1 MPSSLP
7 LLLGVGVFVA
17 VFSAIGVFVAA
28 FRFALR
34 ECAEARE
41 LACQP
46 DIPRAAINIRSRASR
61 WQAGLQRQRVLRGM
75 TFVQAGFV
83 AAGITSVFI
92 MSLCMA
98 GIVGLMIF
106 G

>member
-1 MPSSLP
+1 VLGSHLELILGAG
-7 LLLGVGVFVA
+7 LLAAIFVFT
-17 VFSAIGVFVAA
+17 AA
-28 FRFALR
+28 YRFALR

-46 DIPRAAINIRSRASR
+46 DIPRAAIHDGASR
-61 WQAGLQRQRVLRGM
+61 WLAGAHRQRALRGVNM
-75 TFVQAGFV
+75 LQAGFV
-83 AAGITSVFI
+83 AVGITSVFV
-92 MSLCMA
+92 MTLCMA

>member
-1 MPSSLP
+1 MF
-7 LLLGVGVFVA
+7 VFA
-17 VFSAIGVFVAA
+17 AA

-46 DIPRAAINIRSRASR
+46 DIPRASIHDGDPRWRAG
-61 WQAGLQRQRVLRGM
+61 AHRQRALRGM
-75 TFVQAGFV
+75 TMLQAGFV
-83 AAGITSVFI
+83 AVGITSVFV
-92 MSLCMA
+92 MAVCMA
-98 GIVGLMIF
+98 GTVGLMIF